1 MDMGSTSGA
10 FAPSPRPTVEPEHS
24 GAAAA
29 SRWRDG
35 LWPRGAAQT
44 PFAMEQECH
53 EEGLSARRLRVAQA
67 TQLHQALGFNG
78 LGLAMVCLLF
88 ALLWWG
94 RGMDREVLVWLA
106 LGGLAALPCAAVQ
119 RGFDGHRDRSPSDP
133 APLRFLWAATAV
145 TALAGAM
152 FGWGWLIVSPR
163 LMPDERT
170 AFMLAGLAM
179 QLWALNAYSSF
190 MPAFLAFWVTGVL
203 PGIYMLC
210 QPGRPT
216 GEWLGSALG
225 LAATGLASLWFAA
238 RAARAFRGNLMLQ
251 DRVFRLLDEVT
262 AKRDEAISATQA
274 KSRFL
279 ASVSHDL
286 RQPMHAINL
295 YLASMAGSY
304 ARLRTDPQDARCAE
318 AVQSGIK
325 SLGESTLY
333 LNSMFESLLDIS
345 RLNAGTVGVEIRHT
359 TLNRMMAQLEAD
371 YRELAQ
377 AEGLRFEV
385 RLPRQ
390 FHLMEVH
397 TDPALLERL
406 LRNLL
411 VNAFRYTA
419 SGGVRLSVVAR
430 GKTLDFRVVDTGPGI
445 PRAMQQRV
453 FEEFFQV
460 PGSQALGSRRATSGR
475 GIGLGLSISGRLA
488 DKLGARIRL
497 HSQLGLGSVFAVR
510 QSIRIALRPQTDR
523 LSPRAAKLG
532 TQLPPGLFLAV
543 IDDDI
548 DIRRSTRQML
558 ETLGAEV
565 FTAESATQAV
575 EQLGRLGRLPDL
587 LLSDYGLVGE
597 NGLQAIHRVRE
608 EFNHDIPAILIT
620 GETSAERAA
629 SFRDSGFPVL
639 YKPASGEQLVAAITE
654 ALQPGVTTAS
664 L

>member
-1 MDMGSTSGA
+1 MVQRTTS
-10 FAPSPRPTVEPEHS
+10 PSPRAPAGALFDYTV
-24 GAAAA
+24 GGTAGG
-29 SRWRDG
+29 W
-35 LWPRGAAQT
+35 
-44 PFAMEQECH
+44 M
-53 EEGLSARRLRVAQA
+53 ARRVAGPTPGADEADPPAYRLRSAQA
-67 TQLHQALGFNG
+67 AHLQAALGPSS
-78 LGLAMVCLLF
+78 LGISAVCLLF

-94 RGMDREVLVWLA
+94 RGINQEVMTWAA
-106 LGGLAALPCAAVQ
+106 LGLAAGLLCVAAHPLSGVRAGRAQ
-119 RGFDGHRDRSPSDP
+119 DP
-133 APLRFLWAATAV
+133 RLVPGSRRLLWLATAATL
-145 TALAGAM
+145 LAGLM
-152 FGWGWLIVSPR
+152 FGWGWLVISPR
-163 LMPDERT
+163 LLPDERV
-170 AFMLAGLAM
+170 AFMLTSLTI
-179 QLWALNAYSSF
+179 QLWVLYSFSSF
-190 MPAFLAFWVTGVL
+190 MPAFLGFWVGGIL
-203 PGIYMLC
+203 PGLLVAC
-210 QPGRPT
+210 QPDKPL
-216 GEWLGSALG
+216 GEWLGSTVG
-225 LAATGLASLWFAA
+225 LALAGLLPLWFAV
-238 RAARAFRGNLMLQ
+238 RSTRSFKGNLVLQ
-251 DRVFRLLDEVT
+251 ERVFRLLDEVT

-274 KSRFL
+274 KSNFL

-304 ARLRTDPQDARCAE
+304 ERLRTDPQDSRSAD

-325 SLGESTLY
+325 SLRESTLY
-333 LNSMFESLLDIS
+333 LNCMFESLLDIS
-345 RLNAGTVGVEIRHT
+345 RLNAGSVDVEIRHT

-371 YRELAQ
+371 YRELAH
-377 AEGLRFEV
+377 ADGLRFEV

-390 FHLMEVH
+390 FHLMEVQ

-419 SGGVRLSVVAR
+419 AGGVRLSVVAR

-453 FEEFFQV
+453 FDEFFQV
-460 PGSQALGSRRATSGR
+460 PGSQTLSSRRASSGR
-475 GIGLGLSISGRLA
+475 GIGLGLSISGLLA
-488 DKLGARIRL
+488 DKLGTCIRL
-497 HSQLGLGSVFAVR
+497 HSQPGLGSVFAVR
-510 QSIRIALRPQTDR
+510 QPIRIALRPQTDR
-523 LSPRAAKLG
+523 LGPRVAKPG
-532 TQLPPGLFLAV
+532 KRLPPGLFLAV

-565 FTAESATQAV
+565 FTAESASQAV

-597 NGLQAIHRVRE
+597 TGLQAIDRLRE

-629 SFRDSGFPVL
+629 SFRDSGLPVL

-654 ALQPGVTTAS
+654 ALQPGLTTAS
-664 L
+664 P